1 MHQNIKEYNLINS
14 IINNRRFEETTISKE
29 GPQLLLENDDVQMQR
44 ETEDAKQKAKI
55 AKEAENRVLQRKIR
69 KNEEEIREDSEG
81 GGMSDDEIKEK
92 IAELTE
98 RISELRK
105 QLDKHKNDDE
115 DESIDEDCPHTEG
128 HDHNEDYCAMVKSQL
143 GKLSQMSGMIA
154 SMIPKDTDLPEGV
167 KEKISAAMSNL
178 SGAAAAMQSSAL
190 KQDDEQGSNQPR
202 MQPRPTERRITTFNV
217 RPVSAPSQRMAG
229 FSFNPPSTQNYE
241 EYND

>member
-29 GPQLLLENDDVQMQR
+29 GPQLLLENEQQLERD
-44 ETEDAKQKAKI
+44 TEDAKRKAKV
-55 AKEAENRVLQRKIR
+55 AKEAENKVLQAKIQ
-69 KNEEEIREDSEG
+69 KNEADIREDSHEG
-81 GGMSDDEIKEK
+81 SGMSKDDIKEK

-98 RISELRK
+98 RIAELRK
-105 QLDKHKNDDE
+105 KLDDD
-115 DESIDEDCPHTEG
+115 DESIDEDCPHTYG

-167 KEKISAAMSNL
+167 KEKISAAMSSL
-178 SGAAAAMQSSAL
+178 SSAAAAMQSSSSR
-190 KQDDEQGSNQPR
+190 QDNEQGSSQPR
-202 MQPRPTERRITTFNV
+202 MQSRPMDRKITTFNV
-217 RPVSAPSQRMAG
+217 RPVSAPSSQRMAG
-229 FSFNPPSTQNYE
+229 FSFNPPSSQNYE

>member
-29 GPQLLLENDDVQMQR
+29 GPQLLLEDANPASQ
-44 ETEDAKQKAKI
+44 ET
-55 AKEAENRVLQRKIR
+55 QRKQEALKKAEMDR
-69 KNEEEIREDSEG
+69 KKAELEAIEARKKELQTEESEG
-81 GGMSDDEIKEK
+81 GGMSKDDIKEK

-98 RISELRK
+98 KIAKLRK
-105 QLDKHKNDDE
+105 QLDDGDD
-115 DESIDEDCPHTEG
+115 DESIDEDCPHTYG

-167 KEKISAAMSNL
+167 KEKISAAMSSL
-178 SGAAAAMQSSAL
+178 SSAAAAMQSSSSR
-190 KQDDEQGSNQPR
+190 QDNEQGSSQPR
-202 MQPRPTERRITTFNV
+202 MQSRPMDRKITTFNV
-217 RPVSAPSQRMAG
+217 RPVSAPSSQRMAG
-229 FSFNPPSTQNYE
+229 FSFNPPSSQNYE

>member
-14 IINNRRFEETTISKE
+14 IINNRRFEETTVSKE
-29 GPQLLLENDDVQMQR
+29 GPQLLLENEQQLERD
-44 ETEDAKQKAKI
+44 TEDAKRKAKI
-55 AKEAENRVLQRKIR
+55 AKEAENKVLQAKIQ
-69 KNEEEIREDSEG
+69 KNESDIREDSEG
-81 GGMSDDEIKEK
+81 DGMSKDDIKEK

-98 RISELRK
+98 KIAELRK
-105 QLDKHKNDDE
+105 KLDDGDE
-115 DESIDEDCPHTEG
+115 ESIDEDCPHTDG

-167 KEKISAAMSNL
+167 KEKISAAMSSL
-178 SGAAAAMQSSAL
+178 SGAAAAMQSSSSN
-190 KQDDEQGSNQPR
+190 QGEQQGSNQPK
-202 MQPRPTERRITTFNV
+202 MQQRPMDRRITTFNV

-229 FSFNPPSTQNYE
+229 FSFNPPSTQQNYE